1 MRGASDSRAITL
13 RSESAMSCSSCHPD
27 AASIGST
34 DAVTGPCVRCEKS
47 LAADR
52 LHVSSRSRLPALPG
66 DDWQLEA
73 ELRSVHRL
81 VESLRGPERFDAAA
95 NMPSPHLPRIGT
107 SSSAVATEPIAA
119 LPVETRSRSS
129 TAAWMSLSL
138 GLAVFAC
145 GGVLLAWSLLADRPD
160 LWTIGLPIAL
170 AGQAGLIVGL
180 VLQLEGLWRSSRQT
194 EKTLSALDNELDRVR
209 HATTLLSST
218 KSPSAQSFYVHLAE
232 GAQPQLLLADLKGQL
247 DLLAQQM
254 GGRR

>member
-1 MRGASDSRAITL
+1 
-13 RSESAMSCSSCHPD
+13 MSCSSCQPD
-27 AASIGST
+27 AASVGST
-34 DAVTGPCVRCEKS
+34 DAATGPCTRCETV

-52 LHVSSRSRLPALPG
+52 LQVSSRSRLPTLPG

-81 VESLRGPERFDAAA
+81 VESLRGPERFDEAA
-95 NMPSPHLPRIGT
+95 PLRSPHLPRVG
-107 SSSAVATEPIAA
+107 AA
-119 LPVETRSRSS
+119 LPGLTEPKVAARIEGRNQSS
-129 TAAWMSLSL
+129 TAAWISLSL
-138 GLAVFAC
+138 GLATFAC

-160 LWTIGLPIAL
+160 LWPIGLPIAL

-194 EKTLSALDNELDRVR
+194 EKTLSALDDELDRVR

-254 GGRR
+254 GNGRRS